1 MSLEV
6 SILQID
12 FNDRVLRISTST
24 SACIFSSFLHIM
36 TLVCTLVVF
45 ESYPI
50 VKQVTAA
57 LKAYTQ

>member
-1 MSLEV
+1 MIGFYV
-6 SILQID
+6 STPL
-12 FNDRVLRISTST
+12 LP
-24 SACIFSSFLHIM
+24 ACIFSSFLHIM

-50 VKQVTAA
+50 AKYVTAA